1 MKFKKVPNV
10 FMFSKY
16 VREDGKYT
24 ITAEDRKNKR
34 GTYAT
39 VFVVE
44 DVSGNEI
51 DILPRLKE
59 AKEKYAG
66 KQKTEKGDQNNGKQ
80 NNQNAG
86 QLH

>member
-1 MKFKKVPNV
+1 MKFKKAQNV

-34 GTYAT
+34 GTYVT
-39 VFVVE
+39 VFVIE
-44 DVSGNEI
+44 DEAGNEI

-66 KQKTEKGDQNNGKQ
+66 K
-80 NNQNAG
+80 
-86 QLH
+86 